1 MLSAHKMPKRG
12 DKEKN
17 RPRHNEKTLKLSR
30 KRGHVIY
37 KGTRVILTLD
47 LSTAQW
53 LKKDKEVIYTN
64 N

>member
-17 RPRHNEKTLKLSR
+17 RPGHNEKTLKLSR